1 VLLRWRLE
9 RIKEAIMK
17 QRIRL
22 REKGQITLPQ
32 EVLDQLALQKDELL
46 EVSIEGGRIVLE
58 QVTEERRGSVSA
70 SADMLADIVGLVAL
84 GGDAVRD
91 SARYDE

>member
-1 VLLRWRLE
+1 
-9 RIKEAIMK
+9 MK

-32 EVLDQLALQKDELL
+32 EVLDQLARQKDELL

-58 QVTEERRGSVSA
+58 QVTEERSNC
-70 SADMLADIVGLVAL
+70 L
-84 GGDAVRD
+84 
-91 SARYDE
+91 